1 MSQKI
6 FNDSVK
12 NDEKDGKIR
21 MDLIPLPVLEEIAKV
36 FTAGAKKYGEN
47 RWQNLDNGY
56 ERYKGAL
63 LRHLTEIEKGNEI
76 DADTGCM
83 HIAQVATNAI
93 FMTQIIT
100 AEIAISL
107 SLQDLAKNLRTL
119 LEIV

>member
-6 FNDSVK
+6 FDDSVK
-12 NDEKDGKIR
+12 NDEKDGKVR
-21 MDLIPLPVLEEIAKV
+21 MDLLPLPALEEIAKV

-76 DADTGCM
+76 DSDTGCM

-93 FMTQIIT
+93 FMTYIKMR
-100 AEIAISL
+100 ER
-107 SLQDLAKNLRTL
+107 DGKN
-119 LEIV
+119 